1 VPHVLV
7 TGASSGIGR
16 ALALALAS
24 PESTIHLVGRDAGRL
39 QEVAGEVE
47 KQGARPQLHT
57 VDLVDDDAL
66 RHMAARPELST
77 LDVLVHAAGTVS
89 LGPVATLPV
98 AALDAQYQLNARAP
112 YLLTQLLIPAL
123 RQARGQVVMINSG
136 AGLNARATWASYA
149 MTKFALRALAD
160 ALREELKPDGI
171 RVISVYPGRTATPMQ
186 AEVHRQEGR
195 AYDPARFIRPEDV
208 ALMVAQAV
216 SLPRTSNVH
225 EINIRHPE

>member
-1 VPHVLV
+1 MPHVLV

-24 PESTIHLVGRDAGRL
+24 PGTTVHLVGRDRGRL
-39 QEVAGEVE
+39 ADVAGEVE
-47 KQGARPQLHT
+47 QKGAQPQLHA
-57 VDLVDDDAL
+57 VDLLDDDAL
-66 RHMAARPELST
+66 RKLAAGLTT
-77 LDVLVHAAGTVS
+77 LDVLVHGAGVVS

-98 AALDAQYQLNARAP
+98 EALDAQYRLNTRAP
-112 YLLTQLLIPAL
+112 YLLTQLLLPAL
-123 RQARGQVVMINSG
+123 RTARGQVVMINSG

-195 AYDPARFIRPEDV
+195 TYDPTRFIRPEDV

>member
-24 PESTIHLVGRDAGRL
+24 PESTVHLVGRDRGRL
-39 QEVAGEVE
+39 TEVAGEVE
-47 KQGARPQLHT
+47 HKGARPQLHA
-57 VDLVDDDAL
+57 VDLLDDDAL
-66 RHMAARPELST
+66 RKLAAELTT
-77 LDVLVHAAGTVS
+77 LDVLVHGAGVVS

-98 AALDAQYQLNARAP
+98 EALDAQYRLNTRAP
-112 YLLTQLLIPAL
+112 YLLTQLLLPAL
-123 RQARGQVVMINSG
+123 RQARGQVVMVNSG

>member
-1 VPHVLV
+1 MPHVLV

-24 PESTIHLVGRDAGRL
+24 PGTTVHLVGRDRGRL
-39 QEVAGEVE
+39 AEVAGEVE
-47 KQGARPQLHT
+47 QKGSQPQLHA
-57 VDLVDDDAL
+57 VDLLDDDAL
-66 RHMAARPELST
+66 RKLAAGLTT
-77 LDVLVHAAGTVS
+77 LDVLVHGAGVVS

-98 AALDAQYQLNARAP
+98 EALDAQYRLNTRAP
-112 YLLTQLLIPAL
+112 YLLTHLLLPAL
-123 RQARGQVVMINSG
+123 RTARGQVVMINSG

-195 AYDPARFIRPEDV
+195 TYDPARFIRPEDV